1 MGKHG
6 CFGGS
11 ISISGLCNRR
21 CDNACSQVAGS
32 TGGAAGEVKCPG
44 TPAVLPGAAVTANA
58 LPLWGGHADN
68 SPLPSDSVPQSPM
81 LRFIGGLAGPS
92 AAAAGFLADP
102 LGNMAGRERSCGSSQ
117 ASEDGRG
124 VPLRAGS
131 GQSASGEPGGG
142 GGGFMTGPIAS
153 QMQSRSGASAGL
165 RRGGLPVRAGI

>member
-1 MGKHG
+1 MAALVGPFRSAACAIAAATTPVLKLQDPLG
-6 CFGGS
+6 EQQAKS
-11 ISISGLCNRR
+11 
-21 CDNACSQVAGS
+21 NAQARQQSSPEQQS
-32 TGGAAGEVKCPG
+32 P
-44 TPAVLPGAAVTANA
+44 LMR
-58 LPLWGGHADN
+58 LWGGHADN
-68 SPLPSDSVPQSPM
+68 SPSPSDSVPQSPM

-142 GGGFMTGPIAS
+142 GGGSTTGPTAS
-153 QMQSRSGASAGL
+153 QMQSRAGASAGL